1 MNSTSTHSRLRP
13 TLLALTAALLA
24 APTFAQ
30 ESTPPEGGVISINVQ
45 GRIEAND
52 PTDTVT
58 SVLEGEGNTGF
69 VPVFDKNWN
78 EVNPQKQTVT
88 VASAKNE
95 TGAATSATI
104 TLRMGGSWHLTAKGS
119 AESRAAR
126 QERLGWMGMGY
137 CEVSD
142 TAQDEL
148 ELRDIPYT
156 QYSLILYL
164 ASDHTDA
171 ANKWAPVKVTSGE
184 TVTYYSYPNG
194 PTEDNAAVSSAENP
208 GNWGAVADV
217 ISVDNTG
224 TYGHDVVLIPGL
236 SGDVSVDLGTHGHPT
251 CSGLA
256 GLQIV
261 CTGEIILPIEP
272 VTFEGVPE
280 GWGTAPTEAYTD
292 TVSETTQLELL
303 PLARQEPEGARARN
317 VMHITGATNTPT
329 VYGVTDSTQGDKST
343 LERDVWLKISGG
355 AYASV
360 IGGKDNGWSNN
371 HANHIT
377 GNLLVE
383 LTGEGT
389 TVQTVVGSNIGGS
402 NGAGG
407 EGDGMTFTGDTL
419 VTLTDGAK
427 VSGTVVGSGVSQH
440 RKRPVHNGNATVR
453 VYTLQDENGDS
464 GNYQAISS
472 AIVGGAVSNVSG
484 NQQDPNWASALPIT
498 GNTAV
503 EVVLNEGAGTF
514 AKTIYGGSCNVDQG
528 TGSFA
533 ITGNTAVT
541 VDANGVTFPDG
552 IYAGG
557 KGPKATVSGT
567 ATVTLKG
574 GVFIGEVAPGVVTD
588 ETVTTGTSALVI
600 EVAEDKTVDVS
611 NAIIG
616 EFTTSTVTLSG
627 GTLAL
632 GAMRLPEPTL
642 AADASGT
649 ITIALSMEEIADGSV
664 TLCEFAGEAVPETL
678 TVSAPDLQVG
688 TWAAQAVEGTLRY
701 VRTDAA
707 QNLTWTTP
715 AEGTDWSD
723 GLSGFKPGDNATFG
737 TNEANASVTLDQD
750 ILAGAVTVL
759 GDYTLNGN
767 GALTANTVTISEG
780 GTLTLGTA
788 NFASA
793 RYVRWSPTA
802 RTTTGNNTDQGVALA
817 EFGLYRF
824 GERVDMTGVTVTATQ
839 AQSVGSDNNHH
850 EAAYLLDGNTSTKWY
865 WSVAPATFTNCSI
878 TFDAG
883 EGQAFVFDA
892 YNLAMADQNGRNP
905 REWKLEISND
915 NSTWTLLDQQSF
927 TTEEAN
933 TWTSSAWLDEAFQVG
948 QVRNVAITVAEGVTV
963 NGALTAAGGIE
974 GDVTFGETGTLKLA
988 AGKYLMINGAV
999 TAQEG
1004 GIALDTSAVLTE
1016 SYVGQTFLVA
1026 QNGLS
1031 FIGVPEGFVV
1041 NEVQMTDVLSQ
1052 YILAKDA
1059 PFPWKATLTGD
1070 TTWTEATW
1078 MDANGEAI
1086 APTQWEVISA
1096 LRTSAVEITVN
1107 GTATLSDLPY
1117 YIGGLTVVGTAP
1129 LTLSGGPLHTS
1140 SLTVEAG
1147 AELHTDTAQF
1157 VVTAL
1162 NDETPASV
1170 TVNGTWVMNTSSGYT
1185 LPAISGTGTV
1195 VKTGAGT
1202 LSLGSGTTV
1211 TPIVRVEEGVL
1222 ALASDGAYADIPN
1235 IEVVGDAIF
1244 GIDKWNNTITDAE
1257 ATITLIDGGA
1267 IRLQNGNGTNNHRNR
1282 KITAAVVVDND
1293 GSVEKAARILGSS
1306 NGNSSNFAGGIS
1318 GKGTLLFTGGNANGY
1333 SIREVGVADGLDG
1346 VLKLRVADANS
1357 DGSGDG
1363 GAARITFAVDSTYT
1377 GGTEIVNLLHTAAA
1391 DALGKGPVTIEA
1403 TGRLVVDSGTTLNV
1417 YGAIKSA
1424 GTIAGAIALQNGA
1437 SIDAS
1442 AGAVTFDTLS
1452 VAEGVTIPVTL
1463 PETVA
1468 VGTELATWT
1477 TGPADA
1483 AAFSAEL
1490 AAGLALAV
1498 ESTTLK
1504 VVEGAPSGDLTW
1516 ENGAT
1521 DWATGLPGYAAGA
1534 NVTFGP
1540 NTETG
1545 AENVVVPADTPAA
1558 GAVTVSGDYALG
1570 AENFGADSL
1579 EVTADGS
1586 LTLLSQPISAR
1597 YVTFMTLSA
1606 GTSSI
1611 SEFTLYRDGKEV
1623 DLEGMTIGGV
1633 ESAMNAVDG
1642 STETE
1647 ATFGQAMTFIQIDAG
1662 EGKTISF
1669 DSYNVATGADA
1680 AKFPGGWYLLAG
1692 STQTPNLQTDMK
1704 ELMGMDGVEAPAAG
1718 AYLWETPRALSGAT
1732 GSNLAITDTVT
1743 VAGTVGGNGTIT
1755 AKSIAFAEGATIKPT
1770 GVGYLTLSAEEITG
1784 ATELVLD
1791 TSALNLPEEADPTTE
1806 VIFLFT
1812 SVETDFTFT
1821 GVPEGY
1827 RVRNLGGTSYVLTK
1841 DFTQPFTAE
1850 VGAGTTAWAH
1860 LKWADDDGVEIP
1872 APILT
1877 LLAGDV
1883 ANLEFALTATAEGA
1897 TVQVAARE
1905 PGALTINASDHRLTL
1920 TSPMTV
1926 AFAPK
1931 ALTVNGD
1938 LYVGDGALTLP
1949 AETTLNATLTYATF
1963 SKDEVSGTVTGA
1975 GSIVK
1980 TGTGTLAIAEGANIG
1995 VNVEVQAG
2003 TLAPAANTTLAD
2015 LALVDGA
2022 TLDLSAGP
2030 LAITGTLTV
2039 PGIVDEAD
2047 APVINVIPPT
2057 DFVITEEPQALVT
2070 YIALDSGELEP
2081 ADLAVMTEDENWVV
2095 DFGETAITV
2104 WLEPTVTLPEG
2115 VVGDE
2120 TGGFSED
2127 AQAAILGAVAG
2138 TEGVTSVTSVT
2149 LTLNGQSADTATF
2162 NDLAACVADLPLSVS
2177 VDENGVATVT
2187 AACNLT
2193 ITSIEIVEGKLVVAA
2208 TLTDADG
2215 ESTPLTLKSGVKV
2228 ELVPVT
2234 LDGTEP
2240 GAALGEVTVGAD
2252 GALTLPSPEATAGT
2266 VLFKVRLTP
2275 PTAQ

>member
-1 MNSTSTHSRLRP
+1 MNSTSTYSRLRP

-30 ESTPPEGGVISINVQ
+30 ESGEAYAQTISVNFAKGTANFVPDTEDSYGLEPVPGSVWTDVEGKSGTDISIGTGDSVATMTF
-45 GRIEAND
+45 EANNNFSMVD
-52 PTDTVT
+52 GFGDFTPGAPFMGSYLADNSHGGKDLGPTITVSGVPFSSYDVIVYFSVDANNGHDSKFLPVEVNGDLYTWKEGATVKVDGGSITAIDAGDYFGYASAKDTVT
-58 SVLEGEGNTGF
+58 EDSTPEYGKNALRITG
-69 VPVFDKNWN
+69 
-78 EVNPQKQTVT
+78 
-88 VASAKNE
+88 
-95 TGAATSATI
+95 
-104 TLRMGGSWHLTAKGS
+104 L
-119 AESRAAR
+119 
-126 QERLGWMGMGY
+126 
-137 CEVSD
+137 
-142 TAQDEL
+142 
-148 ELRDIPYT
+148 
-156 QYSLILYL
+156 
-164 ASDHTDA
+164 
-171 ANKWAPVKVTSGE
+171 SGE
-184 TVTYYSYPNG
+184 TLTIQCAKQVKNG
-194 PTEDNAAVSSAENP
+194 NTWVARGTIAAF
-208 GNWGAVADV
+208 
-217 ISVDNTG
+217 
-224 TYGHDVVLIPGL
+224 
-236 SGDVSVDLGTHGHPT
+236 
-251 CSGLA
+251 
-256 GLQIV
+256 QIV

-292 TVSETTQLELL
+292 TVSGTTQLELL

-329 VYGVTDSTQGDKST
+329 VYGITDSTQGDKST
-343 LERDVWLKISGG
+343 LERDVWLKVSGG
-355 AYASV
+355 AYASI
-360 IGGKDNGWSNN
+360 IGGKDNGWENN

-389 TVQTVVGSNIGGS
+389 TAQTVVGSNIGGS

-503 EVVLNEGAGTF
+503 EVVLNEGSGTF

-541 VDANGVTFPDG
+541 IDANGVTFPDG

-588 ETVTTGTSALVI
+588 ETVTSGTSALVI
-600 EVAEDKTVDVS
+600 EAAEGKTVDLS

-616 EFTTSTVTLSG
+616 DFDSTSVTLSG

-632 GAMRLPEPTL
+632 GDQRLPEATL
-642 AADASGT
+642 AEDPSGT
-649 ITIALSMEEIADGSV
+649 ISIALSTADVAAGSV
-664 TLCEFAGEAVPETL
+664 TLFKFAGEAVPETL
-678 TVSAPDLQVG
+678 TISAPDLQVG
-688 TWAAQAVEGTLRY
+688 TWAAQVVEGNLCY

-707 QNLTWTTP
+707 QDITWTTP
-715 AEGTDWSD
+715 AEGSNWSA
-723 GLSGFKPGDNATFG
+723 GLPDFKPGDNATFG
-737 TNEANASVTLDQD
+737 TNEANESVTLDQD
-750 ILAGAVTVL
+750 ILAGAVTVS

-767 GALTANTVTISEG
+767 GALTADTVTVAEG
-780 GTLTLGTA
+780 GTLTLGTS

-802 RTTTGNNTDQGVALA
+802 RTTTGNNTNQGVALS
-817 EFGLYRF
+817 EFGLYWF
-824 GERVDMTGVTVTATQ
+824 GERVDMTGATVTATQ

-865 WSVAPATFTNCSI
+865 WSAAPATFTNCSI

-1004 GIALDTSAVLTE
+1004 GIALDTSAVMAE
-1016 SYVGQTFLVA
+1016 GYVGQTFLVA
-1026 QNGLS
+1026 QTGLT
-1031 FIGVPEGFVV
+1031 FANLPDGFVV

-1070 TTWTEATW
+1070 TTWIEATW
-1078 MDANGEAI
+1078 TDANGEAI

-1129 LTLSGGPLHTS
+1129 LTLSGGQLHTS

-1162 NDETPASV
+1162 NEETPASV
-1170 TVNGTWVMNTSSGYT
+1170 TVNGTWVMNASSGYT
-1185 LPAISGTGTV
+1185 LPAISGTGTI
-1195 VKTGAGT
+1195 VKTGVGT

-1211 TPIVRVEEGVL
+1211 TPTVRVEEGVL

-1244 GIDKWNNTITDAE
+1244 GVDKWNNTITDAE

-1267 IRLQNGNGTNNHRNR
+1267 IRLQNGNGTNRPNR
-1282 KITAAVVVDND
+1282 KIAAAVVVNND
-1293 GSVEKAARILGSS
+1293 GTDEKAARILGSS
-1306 NGNSSNFAGGIS
+1306 NGDSSNFAGGIS
-1318 GKGTLLFTGGNANGY
+1318 GKGTLLFTEGSSNGY
-1333 SIREVGVADGLDG
+1333 SIRDVGVADGLDG

-1357 DGSGDG
+1357 DGSGNN
-1363 GAARITFAVDSTYT
+1363 GATRITFSVDSSYT

-1391 DALGKGPVTIEA
+1391 DALGRGPVSIAEGGTL
-1403 TGRLVVDSGTTLNV
+1403 TVSGSTTLNV

-1424 GTIAGAIALQNGA
+1424 GTIAGAIALQEGA

-1452 VAEGVTIPVTL
+1452 VAEGATIPVTL
-1463 PETVA
+1463 PAEVA
-1468 VGTELATWT
+1468 IGTELATWT

-1483 AAFSAEL
+1483 VAFSAEL
-1490 AAGLALAV
+1490 ATGLALAV
-1498 ESTTLK
+1498 DGTTLK

-1516 ENGAT
+1516 VNGAG
-1521 DWATGLPGYAAGA
+1521 DWATGLPDYVAGA
-1534 NVTFGP
+1534 NVTFGA
-1540 NTETG
+1540 NDVV
-1545 AENVVVPADTPAA
+1545 ENVVVPADTPAA
-1558 GAVTVSGDYALG
+1558 GAVTISGDYAFG

-1611 SEFTLYRDGKEV
+1611 SEFTLYRDGEPV
-1623 DLEGMTIGGV
+1623 NLEGMAVSGV
-1633 ESAMNAVDG
+1633 ESAANAVDG
-1642 STETE
+1642 SFGTET
-1647 ATFGQAMTFIQIDAG
+1647 ALTQGTFIQIDAG

-1680 AKFPGGWYLLAG
+1680 SKFPVGWYVLARDTNEVTVDLDHPYTDIVGLQTPPTEAATYVWAEPKALAG
-1692 STQTPNLQTDMK
+1692 S
-1704 ELMGMDGVEAPAAG
+1704 A
-1718 AYLWETPRALSGAT
+1718 

-1743 VAGTVGGNGTIT
+1743 VAGTLGGNGTIT

-1770 GVGYLTLSAEEITG
+1770 GVGYFILTANEFTG
-1784 ATELVLD
+1784 KKELALD
-1791 TSALNLPEEADPTTE
+1791 LSALNLPEAAAPTTN
-1806 VIFLFT
+1806 VYVLVT
-1812 SVETDFTFT
+1812 SVVTDFTFT
-1821 GVPEGY
+1821 GVPAGY
-1827 RVRNLGGTSYVLTK
+1827 RVRNLGGTGYVLTK
-1841 DFTQPFTAE
+1841 DFTQPFSASVSGTANWE
-1850 VGAGTTAWAH
+1850 NLVWTDANN
-1860 LKWADDDGVEIP
+1860 VEIP
-1872 APILT
+1872 PIIRDYLR
-1877 LLAGDV
+1877 GDM
-1883 ANLEFALTATAEGA
+1883 ANLSLVLTATTEGA
-1897 TVQVAARE
+1897 RVYVDTAA
-1905 PGALTINASDHRLTL
+1905 PASLTINASEHQLTL
-1920 TSPMTV
+1920 ASEGIV
-1926 AFAPK
+1926 AFEPA

-1980 TGTGTLAIAEGANIG
+1980 TGTGTLAIAEGANVG
-1995 VNVEVQAG
+1995 VNIEVQAG
-2003 TLAPAANTTLAD
+2003 ALAPAANTTLVNLTLAD
-2015 LALVDGA
+2015 GT
-2022 TLDLSAGP
+2022 TLDLSAGLP
-2030 LAITGTLTV
+2030 LAIKGTLTV
-2039 PGIVDEAD
+2039 PGIVDEAET
-2047 APVINVIPPT
+2047 PVITIALAA
-2057 DFVITEEPQALVT
+2057 DFVATEEPQTLVT
-2070 YIALDSGELEP
+2070 YAELASGGLEP
-2081 ADLAVMTEDENWVV
+2081 ADIVFTGVTAENWLV
-2095 DFGETAITV
+2095 DFGEKAITV
-2104 WLEPTVTLPEG
+2104 EAQATIPLPEG

-2120 TGGFSED
+2120 AGGFSEA

-2138 TEGVTSVTSVT
+2138 NEGVTSVGSVT

-2162 NDLAACVADLPLSVS
+2162 NDLVACVTNLPLTVT
-2177 VDENGVATVT
+2177 VEEGVATVT

-2193 ITSIEIVEGKLVVAA
+2193 ITSIEIADGKVVVAA
-2208 TLTDADG
+2208 ALTGADG
-2215 ESTPLTLKSGVKV
+2215 EATPLTLKSGVKV

-2240 GAALGEVTVGAD
+2240 GDVLGTAEVGAD
-2252 GALTLPSPEATAGT
+2252 GALTLPSPDATAGT

-2275 PTAQ
+2275 PSAE

>member
-1 MNSTSTHSRLRP
+1 MNLTSTHSRLRP

-45 GRIEAND
+45 GRIDAND

-95 TGAATSATI
+95 IGAATSATI

-236 SGDVSVDLGTHGHPT
+236 SGDVSVDMGTHGHPA

-292 TVSETTQLELL
+292 TVSGTTQLELL

-329 VYGVTDSTQGDKST
+329 VYGITDETQGDKST
-343 LERDVWLKISGG
+343 LERDVWLKVSGG
-355 AYASV
+355 AYASI
-360 IGGKDNGWSNN
+360 IGGKDNGWENN
-371 HANHIT
+371 HANAIN
-377 GNLLVE
+377 GNLLTE
-383 LTGEGT
+383 LSGDVTAT
-389 TVQTVVGSNIGGS
+389 KVVGANVGGGNGS
-402 NGAGG
+402 NDGALPYV
-407 EGDGMTFTGDTL
+407 GDTL
-419 VTLTDGAK
+419 VTIAGNAK
-427 VSGTVVGSGVSQH
+427 VSGSIVGSTVSQH
-440 RKRPVHNGNATVR
+440 RFVPTHTGNSTVRVYALQDTTGDGGYAAAPTAIVGGSMSNVTNTNTSSGATQTGNATV
-453 VYTLQDENGDS
+453 
-464 GNYQAISS
+464 
-472 AIVGGAVSNVSG
+472 
-484 NQQDPNWASALPIT
+484 
-498 GNTAV
+498 
-503 EVVLNEGAGTF
+503 EVVLDDGAGSF
-514 AKTIYGGSCNVDQG
+514 VKPIYGGSANISNG

-541 VDANGVTFPDG
+541 IDANGVTFPDG

-600 EVAEDKTVDVS
+600 EVAEDKTVDLS

-664 TLCEFAGEAVPETL
+664 TLCKFAGETVPETL
-678 TVSAPDLQVG
+678 TISAPDLQVG
-688 TWAAQAVEGTLRY
+688 TWAAQVIEGTLRY

-750 ILAGAVTVL
+750 ILAGAVTVE
-759 GDYTLNGN
+759 GDYTLNGS
-767 GALTANTVTISEG
+767 GALSADTVTVSEG
-780 GTLTLGTA
+780 GTLTLGKETLT
-788 NFASA
+788 SA
-793 RYVRWSPTA
+793 RYVRLHITKRTA
-802 RTTTGNNTDQGVALA
+802 SGNNADGIAVAEVAL
-817 EFGLYRF
+817 FKG
-824 GERVDMTGVTVTATQ
+824 GEQLSWEGATAI
-839 AQSVGSDNNHH
+839 A
-850 EAAYLLDGNTSTKWY
+850 TSTSGTHPAANLINGNLNDKWM
-865 WSVAPATFTNCSI
+865 WTAGTTFSVDL

-883 EGQAFVFDA
+883 AGKTFEFDG
-892 YNLAMADQNGRNP
+892 YNLATADQNGRNP
-905 REWKLEISND
+905 TVWELQVSND
-915 NSTWTLLDQQSF
+915 GTSY
-927 TTEEAN
+927 TTVDTRTYEDEVATAWATKSWIFEAPLALSN
-933 TWTSSAWLDEAFQVG
+933 PVFGD
-948 QVRNVAITVAEGVTV
+948 VAITVAEGVTV
-963 NGALTAAGGIE
+963 NGALTAAGGIV
-974 GDVTFGETGTLKLA
+974 GDVTFGETGTLKLT
-988 AGKYLMINGAV
+988 AGTFLMINGAV

-1004 GIALDTSAVLTE
+1004 GIVLDTSAVLTE

-1424 GTIAGAIALQNGA
+1424 GTITGAIALQNGA

-1452 VAEGVTIPVTL
+1452 VAEGATIPVAL
-1463 PETVA
+1463 PADVA

-1477 TGPADA
+1477 TGPADV
-1483 AAFSAEL
+1483 AAFSADL

-1498 ESTTLK
+1498 DGTTLK

-1516 ENGAT
+1516 ENGAG
-1521 DWATGLPGYAAGA
+1521 DWTTGLPDYAEGA
-1534 NVTFGP
+1534 NVTFGA
-1540 NTETG
+1540 NETT
-1545 AENVVVPADTPAA
+1545 ENVVVPADTPAA
-1558 GAVTVSGDYALG
+1558 GAITVSGDYALG

-1606 GTSSI
+1606 GNI
-1611 SEFTLYRDGKEV
+1611 SEFTLYRDGEPV
-1623 DLEGMTIGGV
+1623 NLEGMAVSGV
-1633 ESAMNAVDG
+1633 ESAANAVDG
-1642 STETE
+1642 STETDVS
-1647 ATFGQAMTFIQIDAG
+1647 FGQAMAFIQIDAG

-1669 DSYNVATGADA
+1669 DSYNVAAGADA
-1680 AKFPGGWYLLAG
+1680 SKFPGGWYLLAG

-1718 AYLWETPRALSGAT
+1718 AYLWETPRALSGST

-1770 GVGYLTLSAEEITG
+1770 GVGYFILTANEFTG
-1784 ATELVLD
+1784 KKELALD
-1791 TSALNLPEEADPTTE
+1791 LSALNLPVEAAPTTN
-1806 VIFLFT
+1806 VYVLIT
-1812 SVETDFTFT
+1812 SVKTDFTFT

-1827 RVRNLGGTSYVLTK
+1827 RVRNLGGNGYVLTK
-1841 DFTQPFTAE
+1841 NFTQPFSASVSGTANWE
-1850 VGAGTTAWAH
+1850 DLVWTDAE
-1860 LKWADDDGVEIP
+1860 GVEIP
-1872 APILT
+1872 VIIRDYLR
-1877 LLAGDV
+1877 GDM
-1883 ANLEFALTATAEGA
+1883 ANLSLALTAADANARVYVDTAA
-1897 TVQVAARE
+1897 PAS
-1905 PGALTINASDHRLTL
+1905 LTINASEHQLTL
-1920 TSPMTV
+1920 ASEGIV
-1926 AFAPK
+1926 AFEPA

-1938 LYVGDGALTLP
+1938 LYVGDGALMLP
-1949 AETTLNATLTYATF
+1949 AETTLDAKLTYATF
-1963 SKDEVSGTVTGA
+1963 SEDEIAGSVTGN

-1980 TGTGTLAIAEGANIG
+1980 TGTGALAIAEGANIG
-1995 VNVEVQAG
+1995 VSIDVQAG
-2003 TLAPAANTTLAD
+2003 ALAPAADTTLGADLTLAD
-2015 LALVDGA
+2015 GT
-2022 TLDLSAGP
+2022 TLDLSAGVP

-2039 PGIVDEAD
+2039 PGIVDETD
-2047 APVINVIPPT
+2047 APTITVNLAA
-2057 DFVITEEPQALVT
+2057 DFVATEEPQTLVT
-2070 YIALDSGELEP
+2070 YTALDSGELEP
-2081 ADLAVMTEDENWVV
+2081 ADIVFTGVTAENWLV
-2095 DFGETAITV
+2095 DFGEKAITV
-2104 WLEPTVTLPEG
+2104 TALPTVTLPEG

-2138 TEGVTSVTSVT
+2138 TEGVTSVASVT

-2162 NDLAACVADLPLSVS
+2162 NDLAACVANLPLSVT
-2177 VDENGVATVT
+2177 VGENGVATVT

-2193 ITSIEIVEGKLVVAA
+2193 ITSIEIADGKVVVAA
-2208 TLTDADG
+2208 TLTGADG
-2215 ESTPLTLKSGVKV
+2215 EAKPLTLKSGVMV

-2240 GAALGEVTVGAD
+2240 GAALGETTVGED
-2252 GALTLPSPEATAGT
+2252 GALTLPSPDATAGT

-2275 PTAQ
+2275 PTAE